1 MYLVQCLRHGP
12 DESFVGGDAG
22 GEGRGG
28 EGRGGW
34 WSWRC
39 FHRDHQ
45 LLLWLGEQDSVKASV
60 SSWTL
65 YFISLIYCIR
75 PGYRTESPGEE
86 VHEVRLHR
94 QLSGQFLIWCKS
106 TVNFHNKFG
115 TRRDILEFKSLF
127 QVISV
132 HAKNVSKLIFE
143 NCLKQVH
150 GKMRSKIPPY
160 GPFAKT
166 LHGWALPMSVLPLP
180 LQEKL
185 GATVRHLFGAA
196 FNWLFQLWRSSIH
209 NSLLQFIQ
217 RQQEDVGGP
226 SDSFSLRLSETVLDT
241 CASILFMHRL
251 LLRMQSLQKWPCLA
265 TPTLTTSFWAVL
277 RQENWKWSLQQ
288 GKSTDR
294 IFPHWF

>member
-1 MYLVQCLRHGP
+1 MIHLKSR
-12 DESFVGGDAG
+12 STATK
-22 GEGRGG
+22 GR
-28 EGRGGW
+28 
-34 WSWRC
+34 
-39 FHRDHQ
+39 
-45 LLLWLGEQDSVKASV
+45 
-60 SSWTL
+60 
-65 YFISLIYCIR
+65 
-75 PGYRTESPGEE
+75 
-86 VHEVRLHR
+86 
-94 QLSGQFLIWCKS
+94 
-106 TVNFHNKFG
+106 
-115 TRRDILEFKSLF
+115 
-127 QVISV
+127 
-132 HAKNVSKLIFE
+132 
-143 NCLKQVH
+143 
-150 GKMRSKIPPY
+150 
-160 GPFAKT
+160 
-166 LHGWALPMSVLPLP
+166 VLPQKWFFDVGNVPMQQSTLAGCLDP
-180 LQEKL
+180 KL